1 MPALIV
7 TGASSGIGRAVAEL
21 AVTQGWQ
28 VAGLSRRAE
37 APAGA
42 LALACD
48 VTDPASVN
56 AAFAAAVAEFGHLD
70 AVFAN
75 AGMFPKA
82 AQIDEISDDDWRQ
95 AMAVNLDGMFNTARA
110 AFGQMRHQ
118 QPQGGRIIING
129 SISAQAPR
137 PQALAYTVAKHALT
151 GLTRQLA
158 LDGRAFGIAA
168 GQIDIGNALTE
179 LAQAA
184 QKTRAV
190 PEPMMP
196 VQQAAEAVM
205 LMASQPAGTNV
216 LNMTIMATDMALVGR
231 G

>member
-1 MPALIV
+1 MPAMIV
-7 TGASSGIGRAVAEL
+7 TGASSGIGQAVAEL
-21 AVTQGWQ
+21 ALKQGWQ
-28 VAGLSRRAE
+28 VAGLSRRAK

-56 AAFAAAVAEFGHLD
+56 AAFQAAVAEFGHID

-75 AGMFPKA
+75 AGMFPKPA
-82 AQIDEISDDDWRQ
+82 LIDEVSDDDWRQ
-95 AMAVNLDGMFNTARA
+95 AMSVNLDGMFNTARA
-110 AFGQMRHQ
+110 AFAQMRGQ
-118 QPQGGRIIING
+118 TPQGGRIILNG
-129 SISAQAPR
+129 SISAHAPR
-137 PQALAYTVAKHALT
+137 PLSLAYTVAKHALT
-151 GLTRQLA
+151 GMTRQLA
-158 LDGRAFGIAA
+158 LDGRPFDIAA

-179 LAQAA
+179 LAAQA
-184 QKTRAV
+184 QKTRPT

-196 VQQAAEAVM
+196 VEQAAQAVM

-216 LNMTIMATDMALVGR
+216 LNMTIMATEMALVGR